1 MTSLNSVSGWYT
13 NAYSGP
19 FRTSRLRAPS
29 LLPGARIPAPVQQ
42 TLVVDA
48 AHNNSPSAD
57 DANPEGKDGVKN
69 VKRRETVFGP
79 DVGEDDEPGWGEG
92 GKEEISVDVVK
103 KWVEKAKADEGI
115 HPTTTLQALVN
126 LKRPS
131 LLLQQVDQPQP
142 KADKYEDITPYPT
155 AAQSDSPTSPTSL
168 LPTPPLHTLKFT
180 YDATT
185 PAARIT
191 LLLYPNPRPRPT
203 IPEGGGKASFEEGEE
218 EEQEPT
224 VIYTGLHAGG
234 FGQVFDLPKEWA
246 MDLSSAIRIEEE
258 DQTTKPEVKEEPV
271 EQVQELNEQPEE
283 QQGRRRFGIFG
294 RRRGESDVEAG
305 NANIEMTSPV
315 TQSEEKEAPKQVE
328 YGMRILIKIEA
339 TGPEGQHLKRR
350 NAQLTHILITGTWV
364 NDPNSGDDAGPGGK
378 RVWVVKVAR
387 REAVIGSHTFLLK
400 EIFGL
405 SATSSTATSYPPT
418 ADDPYASTPNECIVC
433 LTSPRDVVL
442 LPCRHLVV
450 CRDCAVG
457 MVEFGAGGKVARR
470 EEAPATGTGA
480 GGGGDGEAGGEGGT
494 DTPATTLATTTTHR
508 ERRKKKVKGWYCP
521 VCRQPYISLLRL
533 ALPQAKA
540 SEAHSHHEL
549 SRQPSRASVR
559 TTRTTKSL
567 APTLPDGAERFLEGL
582 RPEGADAELELE
594 EGEDK
599 EAGSG
604 SVRPGW
610 VGGAAG
616 TPDVEK
622 PEVEHKEIEE
632 SEFTGPSPTPATMET
647 PSHPEGDVAD
657 EGKGKGWKEVA

>member
-48 AHNNSPSAD
+48 AHNNVPPAD
-57 DANPEGKDGVKN
+57 DTNVTEGKDGVKS
-69 VKRRETVFGP
+69 VRRRETVFGP

-92 GKEEISVDVVK
+92 GKEEIGVDVVK
-103 KWVEKAKADEGI
+103 AWVEKAKMEEGI

-131 LLLQQVDQPQP
+131 LLLQQVDHPQP
-142 KADKYEDITPYPT
+142 KVDKYESITPYPT
-155 AAQSDSPTSPTSL
+155 DAQSDSPTSPTAL

-191 LLLYPNPRPRPT
+191 LLLYPTPRPK
-203 IPEGGGKASFEEGEE
+203 IAEGAGKASFEEGEE
-218 EEQEPT
+218 EEQEPK
-224 VIYTGLHAGG
+224 VIYSGLHEGG

-246 MDLSSAIRIEEE
+246 MDLSSAIRIEQE
-258 DQTTKPEVKEEPV
+258 DQPENTEVKDEPA
-271 EQVQELNEQPEE
+271 QQIQDFNEQSEE
-283 QQGRRRFGIFG
+283 QQGRRRFGLFG
-294 RRRGESDVEAG
+294 RRRGESDAEAG
-305 NANIEMTSPV
+305 NANIEMTSAIQP
-315 TQSEEKEAPKQVE
+315 EEKEAPKKIE
-328 YGMRILIKIEA
+328 YGMRVLIKIEA
-339 TGPEGQHLKRR
+339 TGPEGQPLKRR
-350 NAQLTHILITGTWV
+350 NTQLTHILITGTWV
-364 NDPNSGDDAGPGGK
+364 NDPNADHATGPGGK

-405 SATSSTATSYPPT
+405 SATSSTTTSYPPT

-470 EEAPATGTGA
+470 EDAPATGGT
-480 GGGGDGEAGGEGGT
+480 GGGDGEAGGEGGA
-494 DTPATTLATTTTHR
+494 DTPAAAAATTTTHR

-521 VCRQPYISLLRL
+521 VCRQPYTSLLRL
-533 ALPQAKA
+533 ALPEAKA
-540 SEAHSHHEL
+540 SQAHSHHEL

-559 TTRTTKSL
+559 TTRTTKSI
-567 APTLPDGAERFLEGL
+567 APTLPDGAEKFLDGL

-594 EGEDK
+594 EGEGK
-599 EAGSG
+599 EEGSG

-610 VGGAAG
+610 VGGG
-616 TPDVEK
+616 VGMPDVEK
-622 PEVEHKEIEE
+622 EEVEHREVGS
-632 SEFTGPSPTPATMET
+632 SELTNPSPTPVTTET
-647 PSHPEGDVAD
+647 PPHLEEDIAD